1 MHKEYTVT
9 KTGIKIGA
17 GYIAPAKPFTRDEE
31 TIQKALLDTHEPLL
45 VIDLVLVAV
54 YLIAVIVITL
64 DLTIWST
71 K

>member
-1 MHKEYTVT
+1 MEIEYTVT

-17 GYIAPAKPFTRDEE
+17 GYIPPPKPFSQDEE
-31 TIQKALLDTHEPLL
+31 KIQKALLDNHAPLL
-45 VIDLVLVAV
+45 FIDLVLVAV

>member
-1 MHKEYTVT
+1 MEKEYTVT

-17 GYIAPAKPFTRDEE
+17 GYIAPPKPFTQDEE
-31 TIQKALLDTHEPLL
+31 TIQKALLDTREPLL
-45 VIDLVLVAV
+45 VIDLVLVTV

>member
-17 GYIAPAKPFTRDEE
+17 GYIAPPKPFTRDEE